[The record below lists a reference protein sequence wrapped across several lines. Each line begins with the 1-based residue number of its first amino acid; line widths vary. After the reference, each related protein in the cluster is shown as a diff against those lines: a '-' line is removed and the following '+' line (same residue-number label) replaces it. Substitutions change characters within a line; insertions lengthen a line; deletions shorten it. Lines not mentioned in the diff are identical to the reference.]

1 MVGGLWYTFIMNKTN
16 IIVVVIALVAV
27 AFAGWFAYKQGYL
40 KGLSENQQDIEFN
53 LPGIR

>member
-1 MVGGLWYTFIMNKTN
+1 MVGGLWYAFIMNKTN
-16 IIVVVIALVAV
+16 IIVVVVALVAV
-27 AFAGWFAYKQGYL
+27 AFVGWFAYKQGYL